1 VLRPAWFCNLLA
13 IVFVCAACGDDDDD
27 CSPGALGCA
36 CLPRSACDGS
46 LECLS
51 GVCVAPATPDAGRDA
66 GRDAATEPF
75 DECTGRAGAEV
86 CDGARLLRCGRTSDA
101 TLLEECASARHCE
114 GGRELGECLTCL
126 EGEHRCD
133 GAELQRCAD
142 DGLAFEG
149 SESCASAEVCN
160 AEAGSC
166 MAGCSAGQFA
176 CDGAEL
182 RGCTDDLTGF
192 ATVETCA
199 SADLCDASAGE
210 CDECVPGE
218 ERCSGAL
225 FETCD
230 ADGQA
235 FTAEDCAAS
244 GERCTAAGCVAGCEI
259 NEHCGPPTPFCSG
272 GRCVECRGA
281 SDCNAMFAVCEA
293 GSCEIGPGCG
303 NGRIDP
309 DEECERGV
317 SPGPGMGTWDV
328 TNCDTTCHR
337 TVYQNCT
344 TAARQMLCMD
354 TDAACLIG
362 RVVGQFCSPNVLSC
376 ITDGAL
382 CPRAPGYEVNC
393 GPEYAL
399 VGCHLA
405 CQDDSDCPAD
415 LYCYDADF
423 KLCCPS
429 PTHSSD
435 CTSACDSVADCATGE
450 SCVKVTPK
458 LCAGRPL

>member
-1 VLRPAWFCNLLA
+1 VPRPAWFCNLLA
-13 IVFVCAACGDDDDD
+13 IAFAFAACGDDDEH
-27 CSPGALGCA
+27 CVPGELGCP
-36 CLPRSACDGS
+36 CLEQRECDGA

-51 GVCVAPATPDAGRDA
+51 GLCVAPGKTDAAVDA
-66 GRDAATEPF
+66 GRDAAPPEP
-75 DECTGRAGAEV
+75 V
-86 CDGARLLRCGRTSDA
+86 
-101 TLLEECASARHCE
+101 
-114 GGRELGECLTCL
+114 CL

-142 DGLAFEG
+142 DGQAFE
-149 SESCASAEVCN
+149 
-160 AEAGSC
+160 
-166 MAGCSAGQFA
+166 
-176 CDGAEL
+176 D
-182 RGCTDDLTGF
+182 R
-192 ATVETCA
+192 ETCA
-199 SADLCDASAGE
+199 SADLCDAPAGE

-218 ERCSGAL
+218 ERCRGEL

-230 ADGQA
+230 DDGQA

-244 GERCTAAGCVAGCEI
+244 GERCTADGCTAVCSQDA
-259 NEHCGPPTPFCSG
+259 HCGPPTPFCSG

-281 SDCNAMFAVCEA
+281 ADCGGMFAVCEA

-317 SPGPGMGTWDV
+317 SPGPGQGTWDV
-328 TNCDTTCHR
+328 TNCDTMCRR

-344 TAARQMLCMD
+344 TAARQQLCMD
-354 TDAACLIG
+354 FNANCLITV
-362 RVVGQFCSPNVLSC
+362 VVGQFCSPDVLC
-376 ITDGAL
+376 GF
-382 CPRAPGYEVNC
+382 CPAAPGYQVNC
-393 GPEYAL
+393 GPDYGL

-405 CQDDSDCPAD
+405 CEDDGDCPAD

-429 PTHSSD
+429 PTHSSA
-435 CTSACDSVADCATGE
+435 CTSACDSVGDCMTGE